1 MKPPADAV
9 ETVGDGLDLL
19 LIHGTAA
26 DRTSWR
32 PVIRLLRERFRITSY
47 DRRGAGR
54 WPLAADAGLPSVEDH
69 AADAADILLACTSG
83 RAFVCA
89 MSFGGA
95 VALEL
100 MRQQPGSVRAA
111 ALFEPRLAPRDD
123 LAGRSPFLIEFERL
137 VNDGRGEQAAE
148 MFHRRLLSDA
158 KWERLPESIK
168 VPMRGAWRQIHGDL
182 MANAAY
188 QPRYGE
194 LGGIDVPVLLL
205 RGEHTHSAFDPTLRA
220 LAAALPR
227 GQQRIIP
234 TASHHLDAKAWR
246 ELATVLIEMAELRE
260 DLSP

>member
-1 MKPPADAV
+1 VKPPAHAV
-9 ETVGDGLDLL
+9 ETVGDGPDLL

-32 PVIRLLRERFRITSY
+32 PLVRLLRDCFRITTY
-47 DRRGAGR
+47 DRRGAGC
-54 WPLAADAGLPSVEDH
+54 WLFATDAGLPSVEEH
-69 AADAADILLACTSG
+69 AADAADIVLDCTSG
-83 RAFVCA
+83 PAFVFA
-89 MSFGGA
+89 ISFGGA

-100 MRQQPGSVRAA
+100 MRQQPGSVRGA

-123 LAGRSPFLIEFERL
+123 LAGHPNPFLIEFERL
-137 VNDGRGEQAAE
+137 VNDGQGEQAAE

-168 VPMRGAWRQIHGDL
+168 AQMRGVWRQIHGDL

-188 QPRYGE
+188 RPRYGE
-194 LGGIDVPVLLL
+194 LGDIDVPVLLL
-205 RGEHTHSAFDPTLRA
+205 RGEHTHSTFEPTLRA

-227 GQQRIIP
+227 AQKRIVP
-234 TASHHLDAKAWR
+234 AASHHLDAKGWR
-246 ELATVLIEMAELRE
+246 ELATVLIEMAE